1 MALCRITGTV
11 YMPNG
16 EPAAVRWVTF
26 VKDVGENVEAGYLGA
41 ISPDPIR
48 TRTNTDGSIDVSL
61 LTGYYYGHI
70 ESRGNSREYKFRVG
84 VPDAAAAQFSDIL
97 DIVSGIVEVPAWLE
111 QAFQARD
118 DAEASAARVDLGAL
132 DEAVADSQQAATD
145 ANAALDLAVDARNQ
159 AETLSEGAAAS
170 AIEASDWADAAEESA
185 TDAAESAVL
194 AASLSPDSWAAFQQP
209 PFSTMKNGVV
219 VQYNGVQFVRDRSAN
234 ITNLGA
240 GAGWRP
246 YGEATPEHFDGSL
259 GAAVAGSMGIR
270 ADGSYSV
277 VSLSA
282 PGRTI
287 EGDGYIT
294 RTGGGNLLSAVG
306 NGTTIS
312 GITLDMDRANN
323 PADGQG
329 MSLFGDDISITD
341 VTVKGYGRRASG
353 GGTGVLVYAPAGEK
367 SNRANLENLKLIGDA
382 SGTAVETFGWIL
394 ANTDYSFASH
404 MYAENIFGT
413 VTAYG
418 HELKNTSSYNMVHA
432 LVTKYGIYG
441 YGQGYDTPDT
451 TGLYGNMVWGMVNAQ
466 CDRGVLAADGRHNL
480 IGGSVT
486 SWDGSPGTLSK
497 MGFYIAESETHGMFP
512 LHLVGGLGDHT
523 AVVLR
528 RGATENYVSAGAFT
542 PNATTFVRFQE
553 AETKGN
559 FVEILHTGVRFTIEG
574 RVVDTTGNGMKGKD
588 ANVVHSPSTGEFFG
602 SRSSRFHY
610 KLGVSGAAD
619 PLTNNLLLLE
629 NDAAAGFAAATPV
642 GNAMSLSHNVAGRA
656 NTGSLQHSSNATATN
671 EYWEVRTGGVN
682 ALRIYGTV
690 LRAVADNVFALGQA
704 AQRFTQVFAANGT
717 INTSDARE
725 KQDVAP
731 IDDAVLD
738 AWGDVSLVTYRWIE
752 SVRHKGDGAR
762 IHSGVVAQQIRD
774 AFLARGLDAMKYGL
788 LCYDAWDV
796 TPADLDDDGNEVNPA
811 TPAGDRWGIRAEECL
826 FVEAAYQR
834 RRMDR
839 IEARLDEIGA

>member
-1 MALCRITGTV
+1 
-11 YMPNG
+11 MPNG

-26 VKDVGENVEAGYLGA
+26 VKDVGENVQAGYLGA

-97 DIVSGIVEVPAWLE
+97 DIVSGIVEVPAWLD

-132 DEAVADSQQAATD
+132 DEAVADSQQSASD
-145 ANAALDLAVDARNQ
+145 ANAALDLAVEARNQ
-159 AETLSEGAAAS
+159 AETLANNAAAS
-170 AIEASDWADAAEESA
+170 AIEASDWAESAEESA
-185 TDAAESAVL
+185 NAAADSATL
-194 AASLSPDSWAAFQQP
+194 AASLSPDSWAAFQQA
-209 PFSTMKNGVV
+209 PFSDMKDGVV
-219 VQYNGVQFVRDRSAN
+219 VQYNGVQFLRDNSAS
-234 ITNLGA
+234 IAGLGA

-246 YGEATPEHFDGSL
+246 YGRATPEHFNG
-259 GAAVAGSMGIR
+259 AVAAALNASTEVTL
-270 ADGSYSV
+270 DGSYSV
-277 VSLSA
+277 GSLSA
-282 PGRTI
+282 SGRLI
-287 EGDGYIT
+287 DGKGTVT
-294 RTGGGNLLSAVG
+294 RTGTGNLITASG
-306 NGTTIS
+306 NGSTIE
-312 GITLDMDRANN
+312 GITLDMNRAVQ

-329 MSLFGDDISITD
+329 MSLFGDDITVSD
-341 VTVKGYGRRASG
+341 VTVKGFGRRASG

-367 SNRANLENLKLIGDA
+367 SNRARLEDLNLVGDT
-382 SGTAVETFGWIL
+382 SGTAVETFGWIM

-404 MYAENIFGT
+404 MYAENILGGT
-413 VTAYG
+413 TAYG

-451 TGLYGNMVWGMVNAQ
+451 IGLYGNMVWGLVNAQ
-466 CDRGVLAADGRHNL
+466 CDRGVLAADGRYNL

-486 SWDGSPGTLSK
+486 TWDDSPAKLSK
-497 MGFYIAESETHGMFP
+497 MGFYIAESETHGLFP

-528 RGATENYVSAGAFT
+528 RGAVENYVSAAAFT

-656 NTGSLQHSSNATATN
+656 NTGSLQHSSNATAAN

-682 ALRIYGTV
+682 VARIFSSV
-690 LRAVADNVFALGQA
+690 IRAVTDNVVALGSA
-704 AQRFTQVFAANGT
+704 AQRFTQVFAANAT

-725 KQDVAP
+725 KQDVAA

-752 SVRHKGDGAR
+752 SVRHKGEGAR

-774 AFLARGLDAMKYGL
+774 AFAARGLDAMKYGL
-788 LCYDAWDV
+788 LCYDAWDA

-834 RRMDR
+834 RRMGR